1 LGFPQVEILISIQA
15 IVGYFNISNE
25 WLVMMSTQRQKDENM
40 TKTDKQQMLD
50 ELFFLGKDTRFS
62 VNTKDNL
69 NAFTRMTWE

>member
-1 LGFPQVEILISIQA
+1 
-15 IVGYFNISNE
+15 
-25 WLVMMSTQRQKDENM
+25 M